1 MTIYTDKIV
10 VSFYHNDRRQGL
22 FSGRSRDGERSSP
35 SGQSRDN
42 NECIYN
48 SLKIGYCPLCKS
60 YKEKENFRSFQK
72 SKEFNIICRRCL
84 DKQNSQRKVFKSFKK

>member
-10 VSFYHNDRRQGL
+10 VSFYHND
-22 FSGRSRDGERSSP
+22 
-35 SGQSRDN
+35 N

-48 SLKIGYCPLCKS
+48 SVKIGYCPLCKS
-60 YKEKENFRSFQK
+60 YKEIENFRSFQK

-84 DKQNSQRKVFKSFKK
+84 DKQNSQRKVFKSLKK